1 MRRAQD
7 RNAGGL
13 PREEDQ
19 VTRQS
24 AGQTGPGTTT
34 GAGATGSTSSGRTTT
49 TTTTVR
55 EEQPASAYGRAP
67 QAGYREE
74 PTGFRR
80 EYEEERHGGLNT
92 RGTGYGGVFLSLAGL
107 LSFLTGLSIVVR
119 TSFFHALP
127 GYAYGWHVHSWGW
140 LLFGV
145 GVFALAVGMSHLLG
159 IPGTRALGVLMGVLL
174 VVAAFMFLPFTPVT
188 AIIIIALAIVALA
201 GLIHGS
207 HSRGAAKL

>member
-1 MRRAQD
+1 VR
-7 RNAGGL
+7 
-13 PREEDQ
+13 EDQ
-19 VTRQS
+19 S
-24 AGQTGPGTTT
+24 
-34 GAGATGSTSSGRTTT
+34 
-49 TTTTVR
+49 
-55 EEQPASAYGRAP
+55 ASAYGRAP

-74 PTGFRR
+74 PSPGYRR
-80 EYEEERHGGLNT
+80 EIEEERHGGLNT

-159 IPGTRALGVLMGVLL
+159 IPGTRALGVLMGALL